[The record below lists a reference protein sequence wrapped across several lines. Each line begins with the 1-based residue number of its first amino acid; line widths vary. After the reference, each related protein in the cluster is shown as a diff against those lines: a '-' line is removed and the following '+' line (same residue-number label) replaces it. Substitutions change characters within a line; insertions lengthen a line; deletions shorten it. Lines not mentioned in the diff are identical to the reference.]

1 MRAATAIGI
10 ALVLIL
16 TFVGG
21 FSVGWTA
28 DIVVSGIN
36 SELIV
41 QCITALGGLAL
52 ALWTYSK
59 TKKSE
64 AMARHFPEK
73 AKIYEG
79 LLDQLKRLQI
89 AGKPEFGGSAVDE
102 NEMAKTMLDI
112 KFKAIIWG
120 DQGLLDALAEI
131 ENVSADNDLVTIF
144 DRWARLYEQMRREL
158 GHKDRNGFGWD
169 LIALNI
175 LREERDQFHMMKKVA
190 LSRRTPAS

>member
-1 MRAATAIGI
+1 MKTATAVGVAL
-10 ALVLIL
+10 ALVL
-16 TFVGG
+16 TFSGG
-21 FSVGWTA
+21 FLAGWTA
-28 DIVVSGIN
+28 EIVVSGIN

-79 LLDQLKRLQI
+79 LLEQLKRLQI
-89 AGKPEFGGSAVDE
+89 AGKPEIGGTTIDE

-112 KFKAIIWG
+112 KFKSIIWG
-120 DQGLLDALAEI
+120 DEGLLDALAEI
-131 ENVSADNDLVTIF
+131 ENVSDGDDLITIF
-144 DRWARLYEQMRREL
+144 DRWARLYEQMRKEL

-175 LREERDQFHMMKKVA
+175 LREERDQFYTMKKAA
-190 LSRRTPAS
+190 LSRRSP